1 MKNFKSISFAC
12 MLFWMS
18 SNAFAQTKYFTRDGS
33 VSFFS
38 KAAVEDIEAVNR
50 KVTCVVDPATGQM
63 EFTMLIRAFEFEKE
77 LMKEHFNE
85 NYMESEK
92 FPKSTFKGTIEN
104 ASAIKWN
111 VDGTYP
117 VKVTGKMTIHGVT
130 RDISTAGSFTV
141 KGGKLSGK
149 SEFMVALS
157 DYDVKVEKAY
167 ASKIA
172 DKIKVSVNVQME
184 PLTK

>member
-1 MKNFKSISFAC
+1 MKKIKSMLMLATVLFAT
-12 MLFWMS
+12 
-18 SNAFAQTKYFTRDGS
+18 NTIAQTRYFTRDGNI
-33 VSFFS
+33 SFFS
-38 KAAVEDIEAVNR
+38 KAAVEDFEAINR

-63 EFTMLIRAFEFEKE
+63 EFSMLIRAFEFEKE

-92 FPKSTFKGTIEN
+92 FPKSSFKGTIEN
-104 ASAIKWN
+104 ASSIKWT

-130 RDISTAGSFTV
+130 KDISASGNFTV
-141 KGGKLSGK
+141 KAGKIKGV
-149 SEFMVALS
+149 SEFMVALA
-157 DYDVKVEKAY
+157 DYDIKVEKAY
-167 ASKIA
+167 TSKIA
-172 DKIKVSVNVQME
+172 DKIKVTVDVNLE